1 MPFFHCFFAAPEGLI
16 HIADCLLVHICH
28 GFPIPPSVSSDLVER
43 VASEVEYMWYAT
55 FEYPTIQDHAKVGIG
70 FLISEIWMV
79 RKCGWYLWREHLCCT
94 VVRIEEAG
102 RLEQQLLMFRLGV
115 VSPWREFISPGREVS
130 FALRG
135 SRFALTGR
143 HNLFYYLFYYFIINV
158 ALLDGSARF
167 CVFCFRTQRHKSN
180 DWFLVKY
187 LSNTILLL
195 RRCKKLWKKVKRE
208 SFICIL
214 ATTPQVR

>member
-1 MPFFHCFFAAPEGLI
+1 MRQVLGGQALRYLSETSASVSVGMWSSGLIGHLARIGLYLFWYMPFFHCFFAAPEGLI

-94 VVRIEEAG
+94 VVRIEEAS

-115 VSPWREFISPGREVS
+115 VLPWREFISPGRVFVALGREVS

-135 SRFALTGR
+135 SRFAPTGR
-143 HNLFYYLFYYFIINV
+143 HNLFYYLFYSFIINV
-158 ALLDGSARF
+158 ALLDG
-167 CVFCFRTQRHKSN
+167 
-180 DWFLVKY
+180 
-187 LSNTILLL
+187 
-195 RRCKKLWKKVKRE
+195 
-208 SFICIL
+208 
-214 ATTPQVR
+214 